1 MFVPGKGAVH
11 DKKVEQTMF
20 TVRFPVP
27 TVKKS
32 FISMASILSAVLAL
46 ILSACGG
53 STQTTSTT
61 PTVSLSNS
69 NAAQQNDLGI
79 RPESGLTVSLFAA
92 GTSSYTA
99 PDNLVADNGHIFIGY
114 QNVTAKDCTDSNSST
129 VVEYN
134 MDGSVVKTFSVPG
147 HSDGMRADPST
158 HLLWVT
164 SCEDANPKFVT
175 IDPSSGTITPYTLAK
190 TAHGGGYDDLYFLNG
205 MTFMTASNPT
215 LDSNGNNVKPAL
227 YKITLGNGVVQ
238 QTPILMGNATATDT
252 ITKKSVTLNLVDPDS
267 LSVDTNGNL
276 ILVNQAGSQLI
287 TLSNPGTP
295 QQKVSSTNVGSQ
307 LDDTVWIPTAAK
319 GRLLVADG
327 LKNKTFWI
335 SGNFN
340 PGLIYTETPDDSGVA
355 GVFGRVDPSTGI
367 VAPDI
372 IGFSKPTGMIF
383 VPNS

>member
-1 MFVPGKGAVH
+1 
-11 DKKVEQTMF
+11 
-20 TVRFPVP
+20 
-27 TVKKS
+27 
-32 FISMASILSAVLAL
+32 MACILSVVVVL

-61 PTVSLSNS
+61 PTSGPSNS
-69 NAAQQNDLGI
+69 NVAQQNDLGI

-99 PDNLVADNGHIFIGY
+99 PDNVVADNGHIFIGY
-114 QNVTAKDCTDSNSST
+114 QNVTAKDCTDTNSST

-164 SCEDANPKFVT
+164 SCEDGNPKFVT

-215 LDSNGNNVKPAL
+215 LDRNGNNVKPAL
-227 YKITLGNGVVQ
+227 YKITLGNGAVQ
-238 QTPILMGNATATDT
+238 LTPILMGNATATDT
-252 ITKKSVTLNLVDPDS
+252 ISKMQVTLNLVDPDS
-267 LSVDTNGNL
+267 LSVDNNGNL
-276 ILVNQAGSQLI
+276 ILVNQAGNQLI

-295 QQKVSSTNVGSQ
+295 QQKVTSTNVGSQ
-307 LDDTVWIPTAAK
+307 LDDTVWIPTNVQ

-327 LKNKTFWI
+327 TKNKTFWV
-335 SGNFN
+335 SGAFKT
-340 PGLIYTETPDDSGVA
+340 GAIFTQTPDDSGVA
-355 GVFGRVDPSTGI
+355 GVLAHVDPSTGI
-367 VAPDI
+367 IYPDI
-372 IGFSKPTGMIF
+372 VGFDKPTGMIF